1 MRIDEGGGRSKRRER
16 GEGQRKE
23 GWEEGRVKEGVRGE
37 GVGRRGRWEKLRKE
51 RRSMRED

>member
-23 GWEEGRVKEGVRGE
+23 GWEEGRVKEGERGE
-37 GVGRRGRWEKLRKE
+37 GGGRRGRRGKLRKE
-51 RRSMRED
+51 RRSMKED